1 MEGIVV
7 NYRRGR
13 RTQKMNQMVVL
24 VAGVESKE
32 KALELVGK
40 TVVYTCTGKT
50 AKIIS
55 GKVSAAHGSKG
66 AVRVHFETGMPGQ
79 AIGAKVEVQ

>member
-13 RTQKMNQMVVL
+13 KTQKMNQMVIL
-24 VAGVESKE
+24 VAGSDSKD
-32 KALELVGK
+32 KAIALVGK
-40 TVVYTCTGKT
+40 TVTYTCVGKD
-50 AKIIS
+50 KKVIS
-55 GKVSAAHGSKG
+55 GKVTAAHGSKG
-66 AVRVHFETGMPGQ
+66 AVRALFETGMPGQ